1 MRSAKTSVANDRRRA
16 VERAGGGGFQAQR
29 WSLGLIEGGRARV
42 RRPCRFFR
50 TFRRCDIPIFVI
62 FRRHLRD
69 ASTPMANVRAPEL
82 RRSPVWSFEV
92 LNESD
97 LSAHPAVRS
106 PRRVRGRPSESGG
119 IAGAGVSGAADRRC
133 DDLGQR
139 PRSNGSGLGRNRRR
153 AHRRSRMV
161 RRQPALRPFAP
172 ELPVQGVHLTRLLR
186 PPDRERVCEAGRSL
200 VGSGQDYAG
209 YRAYLD
215 RARRNRRHVGRRI
228 HRVQLPEASFFSS
241 LRP

>member
-1 MRSAKTSVANDRRRA
+1 MVPWADRGWACPGSETMSIFSNVPALRY
-16 VERAGGGGFQAQR
+16 
-29 WSLGLIEGGRARV
+29 
-42 RRPCRFFR
+42 PNFR
-50 TFRRCDIPIFVI
+50 NI
-62 FRRHLRD
+62 
-69 ASTPMANVRAPEL
+69 STPPPRCFNPDGKRGGPRASAL
-82 RRSPVWSFEV
+82 ASLVIEV

-215 RARRNRRHVGRRI
+215 RARRNRRHVGRQI